1 MVNFVEP
8 IRYWLKICAG
18 KTTSQAKHFKWF
30 IANFYDTDRICK
42 IWGIDCEVVGG
53 CGLIQ
58 FRAQNIV
65 DCYIGGIGNSI
76 NFGDNLQVVPVYLVM
91 IVKNPIGIWCV

>member
-1 MVNFVEP
+1 MTLLNRLD
-8 IRYWLKICAG
+8 IDLKYVLE
-18 KTTSQAKHFKWF
+18 KLLHKHFKWF
-30 IANFYDTDRICK
+30 IANFYDTDRICE
-42 IWGIDCEVVGG
+42 IWGIDCEAVGG

-76 NFGDNLQVVPVYLVM
+76 NFGDDLQVVPVYLVM